1 MKTTFHS
8 ILALSLLFLVACS
21 NENPNVEAPK
31 PTEVVKQ
38 KSKLPSAVYRFY
50 ANKENDLNCEES
62 KPWICVSLQEFKY
75 FCANAIGFTKG
86 GENSAITKE
95 GVRDKGA
102 SYLIENGVVP
112 IETITWQENEK
123 FIEQSC
129 LIEMIVE
136 GQFEGSQY
144 KKTFETY
151 SNTFI
156 VNSDDKILVHSTFTI
171 Y

>member
-8 ILALSLLFLVACS
+8 LLALSLAFIVACS
-21 NENPNVEAPK
+21 NESPNVEPPK

-50 ANKENDLNCEES
+50 ANKENEVNCEES
-62 KPWICVSLQEFKY
+62 KPWICVSIQEFKY

-102 SYLIENGVVP
+102 SYLIENGTVP
-112 IETITWQENEK
+112 IESITWQENEK
-123 FIEQSC
+123 SIGQSC
-129 LIEMIVE
+129 LIKIVFE

-144 KKTFETY
+144 KKKFETY
-151 SNTFI
+151 TNTFL
-156 VNSDDKILVHSTFTI
+156 VNSDDKILVHSTSTI